1 MPCIKS
7 CEACIHRGLF
17 CNGDTLGCDSC
28 LRGGFICTAEDY
40 RDCPV
45 VSQPAWVEQQATAA
59 EVTRFQ
65 TEDIITTHFAL
76 ITSLTT
82 FYDTLISMH
91 YLRENEVIR
100 PPQVAQQIDLP
111 ALVQSRFEAETIA
124 LILHL
129 PQINIRRTGDA
140 EIDILPDGFLPF
152 PYLNLS
158 NLQTISHDN
167 HARDP
172 FYHNEDDE
180 RDWSIPPWTCFITR
194 PDSQRGYGFHHCRIY
209 DMRSKTLGLW
219 SLGLWSYAMLPGV
232 REGQSDMNNDGR
244 VLIDARPAEEV
255 IGEWIARL
263 HSLEWLPS
271 LTSADRKIETA
282 RTGENFNDALAR
294 ARDMQDEWKIGSIRR
309 QRQDYNK
316 YWAQRAIYAA
326 CGWPGQLQSEELG
339 RRKSEWTA
347 AVQRLHSRLWQEG
360 GEEEL
365 EEYYRSL
372 AGDRAL

>member
-1 MPCIKS
+1 MSSIKS

-17 CNGDTLGCDSC
+17 CNGGPQGCHSC
-28 LRGGFICTAEDY
+28 IRGGFICTAENY

-45 VSQPAWVEQQATAA
+45 VSQPAWVEQQTTAA
-59 EVTRFQ
+59 EVAQFQ
-65 TEDIITTHFAL
+65 IQDILTTHSAL

-82 FYDTLISMH
+82 FYDTLISMQ

-111 ALVQSRFEAETIA
+111 ALVQSGFEAETIA

-129 PQINIRRTGDA
+129 PQINIRRIGDT

-158 NLQTISHDN
+158 NLQTISYDN

-172 FYHNEDDE
+172 IYHNEEDE
-180 RDWSIPPWTCFITR
+180 RDWRIPPWTCFITR
-194 PDSQRGYGFHHCRIY
+194 PDPQRGYGFHHCRTY
-209 DMRSKTLGLW
+209 DTRSKTLGLW
-219 SLGLWSYAMLPGV
+219 SYAMLSGV
-232 REGQSDMNNDGR
+232 HEEQSDMNNEGW

-255 IGEWIARL
+255 IGEWIAHL

-271 LTSADRKIETA
+271 LIIADRKIETV
-282 RTGENFNDALAR
+282 RKGEDFDGAIAR
-294 ARDMQDEWKIGSIRR
+294 ARTMQDEWKMTSIRH

-326 CGWPGQLQSEELG
+326 CGWPGQLQLEELA
-339 RRKSEWTA
+339 RRKSEWTET
-347 AVQRLHSRLWQEG
+347 VQRLHSRWWQDG
-360 GEEEL
+360 GDEL